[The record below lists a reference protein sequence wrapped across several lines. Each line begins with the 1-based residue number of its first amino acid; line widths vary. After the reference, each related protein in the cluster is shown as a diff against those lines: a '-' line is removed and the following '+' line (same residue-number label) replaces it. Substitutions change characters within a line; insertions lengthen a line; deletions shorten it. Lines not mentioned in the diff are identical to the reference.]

1 MIKTSSLLAK
11 LAKRFPKRFAKEYH
25 DHVGLMVGPLP
36 EYIQS
41 IYLAL
46 DFDDTVYAEALA
58 FHPDLIITHHP
69 FIYGSRAQI
78 RKTDP
83 NREALIKRVESDG
96 LRVYSMHTNFDRGVG
111 GMNDALAEALDLQD
125 IRPLTNDPM
134 ARGGH
139 LKNPMPVEEAAEYAK
154 KRLKAT
160 YGLLLP
166 YGKKQVSRIAIV
178 GGGGSRSHA
187 IAMDEG
193 YDMYI
198 SGDAPHHVR
207 RSIINRHFNYLDLPH
222 EIESIFMDQM
232 EKLLKEIDPSLI
244 IKKAP
249 RQSEAQPI

>member
-1 MIKTSSLLAK
+1 MIKTFSLLAK

-25 DHVGLMVGPLP
+25 DHVGVMVGPLP
-36 EYIQS
+36 EYVS
-41 IYLAL
+41 TIYLAL
-46 DFDDTVYAEALA
+46 DFDDTVYDEALS
-58 FHPDLIITHHP
+58 FRPDLIITHHP
-69 FIYGSRAQI
+69 FIYGTRAQI
-78 RKTDP
+78 RKNDP
-83 NREALIKRVESDG
+83 KKYALITRVESDR
-96 LRVYSMHTNFDRGVG
+96 LRIYSMHTNFDRGVG
-111 GMNDALAEALDLQD
+111 GMNDALAEALDLQN

-134 ARGGH
+134 ARGGT
-139 LKNPMPVEEAAEYAK
+139 LKTPMSVEAAAKYAK

-166 YGKKQVSRIAIV
+166 YGKPIIQSIAIV
-178 GGGGSRSHA
+178 GGGGSKSHA

-207 RSIINRHFNYLDLPH
+207 RSIIADQYNYLDLPH

-232 EKLLKEIDPSLI
+232 EKLLLAIDPTLI

-249 RQSEAQPI
+249 RQSEARPI

>member
-11 LAKRFPKRFAKEYH
+11 LAKRFPKRLAKEYH
-25 DHVGLMVGPLP
+25 DYVGLMVGPLP
-36 EYIQS
+36 EYIDS

-46 DFDDTVYAEALA
+46 DFDDTVYDEARE

-69 FIYGSRAQI
+69 FIYGTRARI
-78 RKTDP
+78 RKNDP
-83 NREALIKRVESDG
+83 EREALIKRVESDE

-125 IRPLTNDPM
+125 ITPLINDPM
-134 ARGGH
+134 ARGGA
-139 LKNPMPVEEAAEYAK
+139 LKTPLSVEEAAKYAK

-166 YGKKQVSRIAIV
+166 YGKKTVSRIAIV
-178 GGGGSRSHA
+178 GGGGSKSHA

-193 YDMYI
+193 YDLYI

-207 RSIINRHFNYLDLPH
+207 RSIINRHYNYLDLPH
-222 EIESIFMDQM
+222 EIESIFMDRM
-232 EKLLKEIDPSLI
+232 EKILHEIDPTLT

>member
-1 MIKTSSLLAK
+1 MIKTSSLIAK

-36 EYIQS
+36 AYLSS

-46 DFDDTVYAEALA
+46 DFDETVYEDALA
-58 FHPDLIITHHP
+58 FKPDLIITHHP
-69 FIYGSRAQI
+69 FIYGSRAKI
-78 RKTDP
+78 AKTDP
-83 NREALIKRVESDG
+83 DKAALIHRVEHDG
-96 LRVYSMHTNFDRGVG
+96 LRIYSLHTNFDRGRG
-111 GMNDALAEALDLQD
+111 GMNDALAEALGLED
-125 IRPLTNDPM
+125 IHPLVNDPM
-134 ARGGH
+134 ARGGR
-139 LKNPMPVEEAAEYAK
+139 LKTPLSVEEAAIYAK
-154 KRLKAT
+154 KQLNAT

-166 YGKKQVSRIAIV
+166 YGKQIVSRIAIV
-178 GGGGSRSHA
+178 GGGGSKSHA

-232 EKLLKEIDPSLI
+232 EKLLIEIDPSLI